1 MKAPVSPELGDVSM
15 AGKCENGDA
24 GDASVPPWQF
34 QFPQGSP
41 NLSCPSVMPQARPE
55 VWGHPDVPLT
65 NCCLIVTLPALAV
78 TQQPPE
84 GSEELLKTQP
94 TK

>member
-41 NLSCPSVMPQARPE
+41 NLSCPLVMPQARPE

-84 GSEELLKTQP
+84 GTEELLKTQP